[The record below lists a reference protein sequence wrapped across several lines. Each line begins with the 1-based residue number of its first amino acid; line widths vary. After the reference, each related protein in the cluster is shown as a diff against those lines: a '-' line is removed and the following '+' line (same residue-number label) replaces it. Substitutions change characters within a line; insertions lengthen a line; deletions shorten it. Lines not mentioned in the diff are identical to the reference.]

1 MPVGTGAAPGR
12 IQADRTGVRGKV
24 RRFPDGGDGLA
35 DIFVSY
41 SRQDRARVA
50 PLVAAL
56 EAQGWSV
63 WWDPEIAPGEEF
75 DSLISREL
83 EMARSLIVVWT
94 PLSVDS
100 RWVRGEAR
108 DAADRGVLVP
118 VRLDNARLPI
128 DFRALHATDL
138 DGWNSDQGHPAF
150 LSLCKALE
158 AKLGAARPVA
168 TGAQK
173 KPPQVSICVLP
184 FANMSGDPEQE
195 YFSDGITEDI
205 ITDLGKVSALSVV
218 SRNLAFSFKGATGG
232 MADIGRQAHASHVL
246 VGSVR
251 KAGERVRITAQL
263 IDASRDAQVW
273 GERYDRDLQDIFAL
287 QDEISKA
294 IVAALKLTLLP
305 AEKEALAQRATSNA
319 EAYKLYLMARQ
330 FWLRDNER
338 NNEIVIRICKH
349 VVALDPDDA
358 QAWATMALA
367 QWNLFWQA
375 DLAYEDLEYPAKRAL
390 ELGPHLADSHAA
402 WSATLRSVGKFDE
415 ALEAAN
421 RAVALEPESYVA
433 NRLAGLSCM
442 GLRLFDRAIGYFE
455 VAANAMES
463 DFTAA
468 SFIVQ
473 ACETKGDAA
482 RVQAAAERTM
492 KRIEKIVADDPG
504 HGRAIGFGVSML
516 VTLGQKDR
524 AMEWATRA
532 HLVDP
537 ENANLQYNLACAM
550 SLLGEYGRALDIL
563 EDVVSRSSL
572 GMLSW
577 IETDSDLDPIRSD
590 ARYGRMVDVAKDRLA
605 RKADARPA

>member
-1 MPVGTGAAPGR
+1 M
-12 IQADRTGVRGKV
+12 
-24 RRFPDGGDGLA
+24 A

-75 DSLISREL
+75 DSLIAREL
-83 EMARSLIVVWT
+83 DAARTLIVVWT

-118 VRLDNARLPI
+118 VRFDSARLPI

-138 DGWNSDQGHPAF
+138 DGWNDNHGHPAF

-158 AKLGAARPVA
+158 GKLGAARPAAAA
-168 TGAQK
+168 TPKAR
-173 KPPQVSICVLP
+173 PQVSICVLP

-273 GERYDRDLQDIFAL
+273 GERYDRDLKDIFAV

-294 IVAALKLTLLP
+294 IVSALKLTLLP
-305 AEKEALAQRATSNA
+305 AEEEALAQRATSNA
-319 EAYKLYLMARQ
+319 EAYRLYLMARQ
-330 FWLRDNER
+330 FWLKDNER

-349 VVALDPDDA
+349 VVELDPNYA
-358 QAWATMALA
+358 QAWATLGLA
-367 QWNLFWQA
+367 RWNLFWQVDQHFN
-375 DLAYEDLEYPAKRAL
+375 DLNYPASRAL
-390 ELGPHLADSHAA
+390 ALGPQLADAHAA
-402 WSATLRSVGKFDE
+402 
-415 ALEAAN
+415 EAAVKRSTGDFEGALTAAR
-421 RAVALEPESYVA
+421 RAVALEPGSYVA
-433 NRLAGLSCM
+433 NRLAGLSCL
-442 GLRLFDRAIGYFE
+442 GLREYDEAIRYFE
-455 VAANAMES
+455 TAAGLMES

-473 ACETKGDAA
+473 CHEVRKDAA
-482 RVQAAAERTM
+482 RARAAAARAM
-492 KRIEKIVADDPG
+492 KRVEKIVAEDPG
-504 HGRAIGFGVSML
+504 HGRAIGFGVSLL
-516 VTLGQKDR
+516 VTLGERER

-532 HLVDP
+532 RLIDP
-537 ENANLQYNLACAM
+537 DNLNLQYNLSCAM
-550 SLLGEYGRALDIL
+550 SLLGESDRALAIL
-563 EDVVSRSSL
+563 EAVAERSSL

-577 IETDSDLDPIRSD
+577 IETDTDLDPIRDSP
-590 ARYGRMVDVAKDRLA
+590 RYQAMIDLA
-605 RKADARPA
+605 RERLTRKAGAQPA